1 MKLTSD
7 QKEQLDGLFDETI
20 IGAIYEDIAVEPF
33 NPSAEADKDEDEE
46 ALKELRQAC
55 AEYLI
60 KLLKDYEYD

>member
-7 QKEQLDGLFDETI
+7 QKEELDGLFDETI

-33 NPSAEADKDEDEE
+33 NPSAEADKDEDEA

>member
-33 NPSAEADKDEDEE
+33 NPSAEADKEE
-46 ALKELRQAC
+46 
-55 AEYLI
+55 
-60 KLLKDYEYD
+60 YEYD